1 MAVQSMT
8 LPYKVEA
15 KLRAFLDARVDGSV
29 VLDIKR
35 GEILAC
41 KITESFRVDK
51 ADGSTVN

>member
-1 MAVQSMT
+1 MT
-8 LPYKVEA
+8 LPYKVEV

-35 GEILAC
+35 GEIMAC

-51 ADGSTVN
+51 AEGSTVN